1 MIDYGWHDLLG
12 NTGVVMVIGTYFA
25 LQTGRMSI
33 NDRVYSLL
41 NAMGAILI
49 LMSLMIDFNLSSFI
63 IEIVWFSISVYGL
76 MRRRPVGEMP
86 SGGGQAQ

>member
-12 NTGVVMVIGTYFA
+12 NIGVVMVIVTYFA
-25 LQTGRMSI
+25 LQTGRMSV

-41 NAMGAILI
+41 NAMGAVLI

-63 IEIVWFSISVYGL
+63 IEIVWLSISIYGL
-76 MRRRPVGEMP
+76 MRRQPVGEMP
-86 SGGGQAQ
+86 PGGGQAQ

>member
-12 NTGVVMVIGTYFA
+12 NTGVILVIGTYFA
-25 LQTGRMSI
+25 LQTGRMSVD
-33 NDRVYSLL
+33 DRVYSLL
-41 NAMGAILI
+41 NAMGAVLI

-86 SGGGQAQ
+86 PGGGQAQ

>member
-41 NAMGAILI
+41 NAMGAVLI

-63 IEIVWFSISVYGL
+63 IEIVWLLISVYGL

-86 SGGGQAQ
+86 PGGGQAQ

>member
-41 NAMGAILI
+41 NAMGAVLI

-86 SGGGQAQ
+86 PGGGQAQ

>member
-1 MIDYGWHDLLG
+1 
-12 NTGVVMVIGTYFA
+12 MVIGTYFA
-25 LQTGRMSI
+25 LETGRMSI

-41 NAMGAILI
+41 NAMGAVLI

-86 SGGGQAQ
+86 PGGGQAQ

>member
-1 MIDYGWHDLLG
+1 VIDYGWHDLLG

-41 NAMGAILI
+41 NAMGAVLI

-86 SGGGQAQ
+86 PGGGQAQ

>member
-25 LQTGRMSI
+25 LQTGRMSL

-41 NAMGAILI
+41 NAMGAVLI

-86 SGGGQAQ
+86 PGGGQAQ

>member
-25 LQTGRMSI
+25 LQTGRMSV

-41 NAMGAILI
+41 NAMGAVFI

-63 IEIVWFSISVYGL
+63 IEIVWLSISIYGL

-86 SGGGQAQ
+86 PGGG

>member
-12 NTGVVMVIGTYFA
+12 NTGVVMVLGTYFA

-41 NAMGAILI
+41 NAMGAVLI

-86 SGGGQAQ
+86 PGGGQAQ

>member
-25 LQTGRMSI
+25 LQTGRMSV

-41 NAMGAILI
+41 NAMGAVLI

-86 SGGGQAQ
+86 PGGGQAQ

>member
-41 NAMGAILI
+41 NAMGAVLI

-76 MRRRPVGEMP
+76 MRRRPVGEIWR
-86 SGGGQAQ
+86 A